1 MPASNSI
8 PRNGNLTVG
17 RNTASSYREL
27 VRIRPTPYP
36 ISAPTSPTRQ
46 SSISPRRN
54 TIRHSSYLTPSPP
67 KSKRSHQANFSDRFI
82 PNPSSPVSLRHILSS
97 PSPRDLNRDGS
108 QSPTNPQLH
117 SPGKH
122 PEWPNSYD
130 DTLHSHR
137 LASALEIPI
146 SPRLLHFQSRSPSPT
161 RSPSPP
167 AAAHEYL
174 NDLLDPPSLVRQVHR
189 KRAVPPDAY
198 RVLDAPDLRDDY
210 YSQPLT
216 WSSQGDL
223 AVALGPSIFLWNPEG
238 GVRSL
243 PMETF
248 RDITSVTFNST
259 GDIIAIGMEDGSVAL
274 QGPKDECP
282 RVIISPISRGSVGAL
297 SWRPTPS
304 LSLQSDK
311 LEEILIIG
319 TVDGVVVLLRVTWE
333 LTGSHHG
340 NVQEMLARWDNV
352 HNDQV
357 CGIAWSKDG
366 LAFATGANDNKVCT
380 YEVPMGTLGDG
391 NRWEKKFEWTH
402 DAAIKGLAFKSG
414 KGGILAAGKHLLSL
428 RFI

>member
-1 MPASNSI
+1 M
-8 PRNGNLTVG
+8 
-17 RNTASSYREL
+17 
-27 VRIRPTPYP
+27 
-36 ISAPTSPTRQ
+36 
-46 SSISPRRN
+46 
-54 TIRHSSYLTPSPP
+54 
-67 KSKRSHQANFSDRFI
+67 
-82 PNPSSPVSLRHILSS
+82 
-97 PSPRDLNRDGS
+97 
-108 QSPTNPQLH
+108 
-117 SPGKH
+117 
-122 PEWPNSYD
+122 
-130 DTLHSHR
+130 
-137 LASALEIPI
+137 
-146 SPRLLHFQSRSPSPT
+146 
-161 RSPSPP
+161 
-167 AAAHEYL
+167 
-174 NDLLDPPSLVRQVHR
+174 
-189 KRAVPPDAY
+189 
-198 RVLDAPDLRDDY
+198 
-210 YSQPLT
+210 
-216 WSSQGDL
+216 
-223 AVALGPSIFLWNPEG
+223 ALGPSIFLWNPEG

-340 NVQEMLARWDNV
+340 NVQEMLARWDNI